1 MSFKKEIILV
11 GTFHF
16 EQEADLIRNKEDE
29 IEELVDYLSMLK
41 PTKVALEWEITQ
53 NEELN
58 DKYKYSGVSEE
69 IDEIQQIGFR
79 LAKKLFHDRVYAVNW
94 AGHLTQEDMI
104 NLNNT
109 IQHSYPKILNTM
121 NSLQGSTPEISSVK
135 KLIQSYK
142 ELNERK
148 YTEVLEKMYLSFV
161 EVEDDKGDLI
171 GVNFLNKWS
180 ERELII
186 FKNIAEIASDHSDER
201 ILLVIGSD
209 HLWMLRKLFEG
220 IGWDVIN
227 PFHIDTFLSCGTA
240 FSK

>member
-1 MSFKKEIILV
+1 MSYKKEIILV

-16 EQEADLIRNKEDE
+16 EQDTELIKNKEDE
-29 IEELVDYLSMLK
+29 IEELVDYFSKLQ
-41 PTKVALEWEITQ
+41 PTKVALEWENAQ

-58 DKYKYSGVSEE
+58 DKYKHSGDSEE

-79 LAKKLFHDRVYAVNW
+79 LAQKLSHERVYAVNW
-94 AGHLTQEDMI
+94 AGDLTQNDMVK
-104 NLNNT
+104 LNNT
-109 IQHSYPKILNTM
+109 IQSSYPEILNTM
-121 NSLQGSTPEISSVK
+121 NSLQESTPEISADK

-142 ELNERK
+142 ELNDKK
-148 YTEVLEKMYLSFV
+148 YIIELEKIYLYFV
-161 EVEDDKGDLI
+161 EVEDDKGDMI

-180 ERELII
+180 ERELMI
-186 FKNIAEIASDHSDER
+186 FKNIVEIASDHSDER

-220 IGWDVIN
+220 MGWHVIN
-227 PFHIDTFLSCGTA
+227 PFHIDAFLKTA

>member
-1 MSFKKEIILV
+1 LSFKKEIILV

-16 EQEADLIRNKEDE
+16 EQDADRIRNKEDE
-29 IEELVDYLSMLK
+29 IEELVDYLSKLK
-41 PTKVALEWEITQ
+41 PTKVALEWENAQ

-58 DKYKYSGVSEE
+58 DKYKHLGVSEE
-69 IDEIQQIGFR
+69 IDEIQQLGLR
-79 LAKKLFHDRVYAVNW
+79 LAKKLSHERIYAVNW
-94 AGHLTQEDMI
+94 AGNLTQDDMVK
-104 NLNNT
+104 LNNT
-109 IQHSYPKILNTM
+109 LQSSYPEILNTM
-121 NSLQGSTPEISSVK
+121 NSLQESTPEISSDK

-142 ELNERK
+142 ELNDRK
-148 YTEVLEKMYLSFV
+148 YIEELEKVYLSFV
-161 EVEDDKGDLI
+161 VAGDGKGDMI

-180 ERELII
+180 ERELMI
-186 FKNIAEIASDHSDER
+186 FKNIVEIASDHADER

-227 PFHIDTFLSCGTA
+227 PFHIDAFLSYGTV

>member
-16 EQEADLIRNKEDE
+16 EQDADLIRNKEDE
-29 IEELVDYLSMLK
+29 IEELVDYLSKLK
-41 PTKVALEWEITQ
+41 PMKVALEWESAR

-58 DKYKYSGVSEE
+58 DKYKNSDDSEE
-69 IDEIQQIGFR
+69 INEIQQIGFR
-79 LAKKLFHDRVYAVNW
+79 LAKQLKHDNVHAINW

-109 IQHSYPKILNTM
+109 IQHSYPEILNTM
-121 NSLQGSTPEISSVK
+121 NSLQESTPDLSSDK

-142 ELNERK
+142 ELNDRNYIE
-148 YTEVLEKMYLSFV
+148 ELEKMYLPFV
-161 EVEDDKGDLI
+161 IVEDDKGDMI
-171 GVNFLNKWS
+171 GVDFLNKWS
-180 ERELII
+180 ERELMI
-186 FKNIAEIASDHSDER
+186 FKNIVEIASDHSDER

-209 HLWMLRKLFEG
+209 HLWMLRKLFKG

-227 PFHIDTFLSCGTA
+227 PFHIDAYLSCRTV